1 MAAERVS
8 PTEVLRRLVA
18 FETVSAD
25 SNLALIEHVR
35 GYLAAHG
42 IAARVV
48 PDATGTKANLFA
60 TIGPDAPGG
69 VALSGH
75 TDVVPVRGQPWSSD
89 PFVLTPR
96 DGRLYGRGAAD
107 MKGFIAVV
115 LALVPELAARRL
127 KRPIHLCLSYDE
139 EIGCLGAPK
148 LLALLGREL
157 PKPALAIIG
166 EPTEMKVVHAHKGI
180 WFQRTTITGRDGH
193 SSAPHRGANAIA
205 YMGRFIGFLERLAG
219 DLKEAGAQGAPPGI
233 EFDPPWSTIGLG
245 TIHGGT
251 ALNIIARTCAL
262 EWEFR
267 PLPGVDAAAIRARA
281 DAWLAGELLPDLRAA
296 APEGDIVTETVCAV
310 PALEPEPDGAAEAL
324 ALSLTGG
331 NRAVTAAFTS
341 EAGQFQ
347 QSGISAVLC
356 GPGSIAQAHQP
367 DEYIAVEQL
376 AACETFVRRLA
387 DWAQN

>member
-1 MAAERVS
+1 MTADRPSSVEM
-8 PTEVLRRLVA
+8 LRRLVGHA
-18 FETVSAD
+18 TVSSD
-25 SNLALIEHVR
+25 SNLALIEDVR

-42 IAARVV
+42 VAARVV
-48 PDATGTKANLFA
+48 PNADGRKANLFA

-75 TDVVPVRGQPWSSD
+75 TDVVPVVGQPWSSD
-89 PFVLTPR
+89 PFVLTQK
-96 DGRLYGRGAAD
+96 GAHLYGRGASD

-115 LALVPELAARRL
+115 LAMVPDLKARKL

-139 EIGCLGAPK
+139 EIGCLGMPK

-157 PKPALAIIG
+157 PKPALAIVG

-180 WFQRTTITGRDGH
+180 WFQRTTIIGRDGH
-193 SSAPHRGANAIA
+193 SSAPHRGANAIV
-205 YMGRFIGFLERLAG
+205 YMGRFIAFLERLA
-219 DLKEAGAQGAPPGI
+219 KELEAEGTRGAPPGLD
-233 EFDPPWSTIGLG
+233 FDPPWSTVGLG
-245 TIHGGT
+245 TIKGGT
-251 ALNIIARTCAL
+251 ALNIIARTCIL

-267 PLPGVDAAAIRARA
+267 PLPGVDAPAIRARA
-281 DAWLAGELLPDLRAA
+281 DAWLEQELLPALRAA
-296 APEGDIVTETVCAV
+296 APEGEIVTENVCAV
-310 PALEPEPDGAAEAL
+310 PALEPESGGAEAL

-356 GPGSIAQAHQP
+356 GPGSITQAHQP
-367 DEYIAVEQL
+367 DEFIALDQL
-376 AACETFVRRLA
+376 TACETFLRRLGA
-387 DWAQN
+387 WAEN